1 MHNNPEGIKAHS
13 KDLNYTLAIVL
24 LLVLLLHTGIVLVS
38 STKWHCLSFPEKEK
52 REYGMKP
59 YSLWERSNLLIEKRK
74 WGFPHF
80 LFDIKDCVADRLL
93 GVGTEGLL
101 RVMGVAG
108 DHDGLAPRTL
118 PFDEV
123 EELFGGKAVEEFLV
137 ELGEGLLFFFGEAV
151 ERTTEEDTRTDT
163 GRNILAVPLTFE
175 VSVLAVGVLTVA
187 LGVEPTVFDGEVARE
202 DEFGTRVRA
211 RGTLGIRVGEFGLVG
226 TGLAKN
232 PLNGVSHNR

>member
-1 MHNNPEGIKAHS
+1 M
-13 KDLNYTLAIVL
+13 L

-38 STKWHCLSFPEKEK
+38 STKWHRLSFPEKEK
-52 REYGMKP
+52 KRIRSKP
-59 YSLWERSNLLIEKRK
+59 YSLWERSNLTEKRK

-80 LFDIKDCVADRLL
+80 LFDVEDCVADRLL
-93 GVGTEGLL
+93 GIATERLL
-101 RVMGVAG
+101 RVTGVAL

-137 ELGEGLLFFFGEAV
+137 ELGEGGFFFFGEAV
-151 ERTTEEDTRTDT
+151 ERSPKEDTSTDAR
-163 GRNILAVPLTFE
+163 RNRLAVACTFE
-175 VSVLAVGVLTVA
+175 VRVLAVGVLLVA

-202 DEFGTRVRA
+202 NEFGTRVRA
-211 RGTLGIRVGEFGLVG
+211 GSTLGIRVGEFGLVG

-232 PLNGVSHNR
+232 PLNGISHNR